1 MNIGKLLYLRLDE
14 LPQAIVMA
22 LKAGLQSADLE
33 MAHGVRKHL
42 FILERRRNN
51 SITRRRKSFHFH
63 SNDLYKWIRICS
75 PFTLKLHF

>member
-14 LPQAIVMA
+14 LLQAIVIL

-42 FILERRRNN
+42 FILKRRRNN
-51 SITRRRKSFHFH
+51 STPKE
-63 SNDLYKWIRICS
+63 L
-75 PFTLKLHF
+75 PFPLE